1 MIHQNLAGKPIAL
14 SGNPTASHSTPF
26 AGHKNLR
33 ASTGTPFAKA
43 GEPLASHGNAN
54 VGLGNG
60 VAVRQNRS
68 SQSWSGKWAGRLR
81 EIIKLLHNYSMQ
93 KMRIVGI
100 FNCHE

>member
-14 SGNPTASHSTPF
+14 SGTPF

-33 ASTGTPFAKA
+33 ASHGTPFAKA

-60 VAVRQNRS
+60 VAVRQNRL
-68 SQSWSGKWAGRLR
+68 SQSWNGKKALRLR
-81 EIIKLLHNYSMQ
+81 ANIKSLPICSRQ
-93 KMRIVGI
+93 TSRDGVG
-100 FNCHE
+100 

>member
-1 MIHQNLAGKPIAL
+1 LIHQNHAGKPIPL

-54 VGLGNG
+54 VGLGKG
-60 VAVRQNRS
+60 VAVRQNRL
-68 SQSWSGKWAGRLR
+68 SQSWNGKRAGRLR
-81 EIIKLLHNYSMQ
+81 AIIKFLPICSMQ
-93 KMRIVGI
+93 TKGGGVGWWA
-100 FNCHE
+100 

>member
-26 AGHKNLR
+26 GGHKNLR

-54 VGLGNG
+54 VGFGNG

-68 SQSWSGKWAGRLR
+68 SQGWNSKRAGRLR
-81 EIIKLLHNYSMQ
+81 VIIKLLPICSRQ
-93 KMRIVGI
+93 TLGGGVG
-100 FNCHE
+100 

>member
-14 SGNPTASHSTPF
+14 SGNPTASHGTPI

-33 ASTGTPFAKA
+33 ASHGTPFAKA

-54 VGLGNG
+54 VGFGNG

-68 SQSWSGKWAGRLR
+68 SQSWNSKRAGRLR
-81 EIIKLLHNYSMQ
+81 AIIKSLPICSRQ
-93 KMRIVGI
+93 AKGGGVG
-100 FNCHE
+100 

>member
-14 SGNPTASHSTPF
+14 SGNLTASHDTTF

-33 ASTGTPFAKA
+33 ASTGTPFVKA

-54 VGLGNG
+54 VGFGNG

-68 SQSWSGKWAGRLR
+68 SQSWSGKWAGRFR
-81 EIIKLLHNYSMQ
+81 A
-93 KMRIVGI
+93 VA
-100 FNCHE
+100 